1 MDINSPIICTRMK
14 YVSEFKF
21 LNGDDSHTY
30 GIPKC
35 EKTEFIITTG
45 SFERIDE
52 DSRILNNENY
62 HSLDIFIGNCDS
74 NCELYK
80 ENLKYAFPQYEAI
93 VRQLLY
99 DILVRLKFKYHS
111 IYRSNKFKDFHDIY
125 KILLGHDMD
134 DLLDKYKYEYEL
146 FTGFEYDSIG
156 SALYFN
162 KYHEIGIHYQTHFGF
177 EEYY

>member
-1 MDINSPIICTRMK
+1 MDINRPIICTRRP

-21 LNGDDSHTY
+21 LNGDDSYTY
-30 GIPKC
+30 GIPRC

-45 SFERIDE
+45 SFERIVE
-52 DSRILNNENY
+52 ESIILNKENH
-62 HSLDIFIGNCDS
+62 HSLDILIGNCDS

-80 ENLKYAFPQYEAI
+80 EYLKYAFPQYEAMI
-93 VRQLLY
+93 LHLLY

-111 IYRSNKFKDFHDIY
+111 IYRSNKSKDFHDIY

-134 DLLDKYKYEYEL
+134 DLLKEYKYEYEIFSL
-146 FTGFEYDSIG
+146 FDYDSIG

-177 EEYY
+177 EEY